1 MSIERKKKVS
11 ESNSNIEKAIVAL
24 SPNNRLFEDELSS
37 DFVKYK
43 GFLESAFNNSNVRN
57 IAITGNHGVGKSSIL
72 RSYEAVDK
80 KRGEG
85 YLYISL
91 MDFNNDLGISK
102 TQPKQDS
109 QNEPEDKTKLQ
120 QDFERYLLCQILSR
134 VDAQDLPHSTFR
146 LIPSRG
152 VRKNILISLLA
163 AIVALCVFFIAFNPV
178 LALPV
183 WVIKMLYYICGVV
196 GTLLVLTVSFII
208 SRNVTSAKLT
218 ATYKGMKVETENRQT
233 TASYIDDHMFEI
245 VYALETLA
253 KRIGYTVVLEDMDR
267 LGRSICVD
275 IFSKLRRINFLVND
289 RKKLRGKYLRFVYA
303 FDDSVFELTKNTKFF
318 DYVMSV
324 TPKLNYNT
332 AGKYFKK
339 VMHDALAKGNESHEE
354 LVNII
359 ENYADEFWDCIGMV
373 VHDYRMINHIR
384 NDFQLFVDVMQN
396 RDFKPDEKWLP
407 FVIYKNVLPE
417 DYCSAF
423 ESKGILETERDER
436 NKRIE
441 TLCSEKGENYSQ
453 LVKMLFDYLVDEL
466 HLSGT
471 DFQRFT
477 GLPKKMID
485 IRNEISEY
493 SSIKELLR
501 QNVVPDHE
509 IIGEYV
515 EGKKILVTGGG
526 GTIGSELCRQLA
538 CYNIQALII
547 VDISENNA
555 YEIDQELR
563 SKYPHLEVY
572 IEIASI
578 CDKGRM
584 DAVFERH
591 RPNVVFH
598 AAAYKHIRLME
609 TNPEEAINNNIL
621 GTYNIMACAE
631 KNKAEKFVLIST
643 DKALHP
649 TNIMSATKRIC
660 EMMLHLWDS
669 SETVF
674 CAVRFGNVLGS
685 NGSVIPLFKKQIE
698 QGGPVTIA
706 HPDIVRHFMTIP
718 DACQLVLR
726 ATTIAHQHEI
736 LVLDMGQ
743 PVKIQSLA
751 ENLIRLSGLEPHKDI
766 EIIYSGLRPGE
777 RLYEELLLSDE
788 PKTMTEIER
797 VYIHTSRDAVDVS
810 TIEKMLDQMNDAVKN
825 HEDRDK
831 LISLISSIVPT
842 YAKSIWEN

>member
-1 MSIERKKKVS
+1 MSKQRKENASKGS
-11 ESNSNIEKAIVAL
+11 ANTEKAIIAL
-24 SPNNRLFEDELSS
+24 SPNNKLFEDELSS
-37 DFVKYK
+37 DFAKYK
-43 GFLESAFNNSNVRN
+43 GFLKSAFNNSNVRN

-80 KRGEG
+80 KSGDG

-91 MDFNNDLGISK
+91 MDFNNDLGK
-102 TQPKQDS
+102 NKAQPKQDS
-109 QNEPEDKTKLQ
+109 KNEPEDKVKLQ

-152 VRKNILISLLA
+152 ARKNILISLLV
-163 AIVALCVFFIAFNPV
+163 AIVALCLFFIAFNSI

-183 WVIKMLYYICGVV
+183 WIIKMLYYICGVV
-196 GTLLVLTVSFII
+196 GSVLVLTISLVI

-218 ATYKGMKVETENRQT
+218 ATYKGMTFETENRQT

-245 VYALETLA
+245 VYTLETLA
-253 KRIGYTVVLEDMDR
+253 KKIGYTVVLEDMDR

-275 IFSKLRRINFLVND
+275 IFSKLRRINYLVND
-289 RKKLRGKYLRFVYA
+289 RKKLRGKYVRFVYA

-339 VMHDALAKGNESHEE
+339 LMQDALAKGNARHEE
-354 LVNII
+354 LAKII
-359 ENYADEFWDCIGMV
+359 DNYADGFWDCVGMV

-384 NDFQLFVDVMQN
+384 NDFQLFVNVMLN
-396 RDFKPDEKWLP
+396 REFKPDEKWLP

-423 ESKGILETERDER
+423 ESKGILEIEKDER

-441 TLCSEKGENYSQ
+441 VLCSERGENYSQ
-453 LVKMLFDYLVDEL
+453 LVKLLFDCLVDEL
-466 HLSGT
+466 HLSGM

-477 GLPKKMID
+477 GLPQKMID
-485 IRNEISEY
+485 IRNEVNEY
-493 SSIKELLR
+493 SFIKELLK
-501 QNVVPDHE
+501 QDVTPDHKL
-509 IIGEYV
+509 IGGYV

-526 GTIGSELCRQLA
+526 GAIGSELCRQLA
-538 CYNIQALII
+538 SYNIKSLII

-563 SKYPHLEVY
+563 SKYPYLGIYV
-572 IEIASI
+572 EIASI

-584 DAVFERH
+584 DAVFKRYM
-591 RPNVVFH
+591 PDVVFH
-598 AAAYKHIRLME
+598 AAAHKHIPFME

-621 GTYNIMACAE
+621 GAYNIMACAE
-631 KNKAEKFVLIST
+631 KNKVERFVLIST
-643 DKALHP
+643 DKALYP
-649 TNIMSATKRIC
+649 TNIMGATKRIC
-660 EMMLHLWDS
+660 EMMLHLWDN

-685 NGSVIPLFKKQIE
+685 SGSVIPLFKKQIE
-698 QGGPVTIA
+698 QGGPVTIT
-706 HPDIVRHFMTIP
+706 HPDIIRYFMTIP
-718 DACQLVLR
+718 EACQLVLQ
-726 ATTIAHQHEI
+726 ATTIAHKHEI
-736 LVLDMGQ
+736 LVLDMGY

-766 EIIYSGLRPGE
+766 QIVYTGLRPGE
-777 RLYEELLLSDE
+777 KLYEEKLLSDE
-788 PKTMTEIER
+788 LMTMTEIAR
-797 VYIHTSRDAVDVS
+797 IYTHTSHDAIDIS
-810 TIEKMLDQMNDAVKN
+810 TIEKTLEQMNDAVEN
-825 HEDRDK
+825 HEDRDT

-842 YAKSIWEN
+842 YAKSI